1 MIKRGIFQMKFKFII
16 YLIFLILIFFF
27 SFSIVNALSCE
38 LPNVMQYTDEPIISC
53 DKCYED
59 NSLLTQGIVYYT
71 CQCADDGIWITYRAF
86 NSESLDNL
94 FNNFQS

>member
-1 MIKRGIFQMKFKFII
+1 M
-16 YLIFLILIFFF
+16 LSF
-27 SFSIVNALSCE
+27 SFSVVNAQVC
-38 LPNVMQYTDEPIISC
+38 TEPAFMPIQRC
-53 DKCYED
+53 DKCFED

>member
-1 MIKRGIFQMKFKFII
+1 MKFKSIT
-16 YLIFLILIFFF
+16 YLIFLILIFSF
-27 SFSIVNALSCE
+27 SFSVVNAQSCA
-38 LPNVMQYTDEPIISC
+38 EPAFMPIQRC
-53 DKCYED
+53 GECYED
-59 NSLLTQGIVYYT
+59 NSLQNQGIVYYT